1 MAKDKS
7 KSLVLTIH
15 LAKAT
20 MYTLYTDF
28 KKRRQINI
36 DLQRTYT
43 SNPIKETQ
51 KQAVSIAT
59 HEQSTRHHQSMH
71 SFRLVLISTQTGHG
85 VHILVYTY
93 VHDFTHTSM
102 HR

>member
-36 DLQRTYT
+36 DVQRTNT
-43 SNPIKETQ
+43 SNAI
-51 KQAVSIAT
+51 IHT
-59 HEQSTRHHQSMH
+59 HNK
-71 SFRLVLISTQTGHG
+71 
-85 VHILVYTY
+85 YTKKNCGQY
-93 VHDFTHTSM
+93 QHTSKA
-102 HR
+102 